1 MHALLDL
8 VLPTPKEASRRAIA
22 AGSPG
27 VFREMGCGL
36 LGKALDPKGPT
47 DKGLNRLIR
56 AERRLG
62 SKDRPLV
69 VDTLYGVLRRKSLLE
84 CMLQLAHVDCTVQH
98 LWQLELVLSHRI
110 PPEQFGLPESF
121 SDARS
126 FLESSGR
133 FAGDLD
139 LSAIATLSSLPLW
152 IVEELAQQES
162 LEELPK
168 IAASL
173 SQQPETTLRV
183 NIGKTSA
190 EALSEVLRGD
200 GVELESGRHCLDAL
214 RVRGRP
220 NLRGSK
226 AFREGLF
233 EFQDEASQLVSLLVE
248 PVRGGT
254 VLDYCAGSGG
264 KSLAIAG
271 HLPRRGRILAADP
284 RRRAI
289 EEARKRLERAGA
301 KRWRLHCYEDGPL
314 PLARGSAAR
323 VLVDA
328 PCTGIGSLRHHPV
341 RKWRIQRDELGFQV
355 QRQSEILREA
365 AQWVSPG
372 GRLIYVTCSL
382 LRAEN
387 EERLESFLTEHP
399 GWRMISIREVLGRT
413 RSRPFER
420 GPLFR
425 SYPHRHATDGFVAG
439 ILVAPRV
446 V

>member
-1 MHALLDL
+1 MHALLDW
-8 VLPTPKEASRRAIA
+8 VLPTPRESSRRAIA

-47 DKGLNRLIR
+47 DKGLSRLIR

-69 VDTLYGVLRRKSLLE
+69 TETLYGVLRRKTLLE
-84 CMLQLAHVDCTVQH
+84 CMLETVNVDCSVQH
-98 LWQLELVLSHRI
+98 LWQLELLLAHQI
-110 PPEQFGLPESF
+110 APKQFGLPDVL
-121 SDARS
+121 SDPRAC
-126 FLESSGR
+126 LAASGR
-133 FAGDLD
+133 FGDELD

-152 IVEELAQQES
+152 IVEALAQQES
-162 LEELPK
+162 FDELPE

-183 NIGKTSA
+183 NIGKTSV
-190 EALSEVLRGD
+190 EALSEILRED
-200 GVELESGRHCLDAL
+200 GVDLRSGRHCLDAL

-254 VLDYCAGSGG
+254 VLDFCAGGGG
-264 KSLAIAG
+264 KSLALAAR
-271 HLPRRGRILAADP
+271 LPRGGRILAADP

-289 EEARKRLERAGA
+289 EEARKRLNRAGA
-301 KRWRLHCYEDGPL
+301 KRWRVHCYEDGPL
-314 PLARGSAAR
+314 PLAPGSAAR

-341 RKWRIQRDELGFQV
+341 RKWRLQREELSFQV

-365 AQWVSPG
+365 AKWVSPG

-387 EERLESFLTEHP
+387 EEQLESFLEEHP

-413 RSRPFER
+413 RSSPFEK

-439 ILVAPRV
+439 ILGAPRV